1 MRGHLSPLAAS
12 PSHSVKAASEHFPLC
27 PARKKAHPSDPLLQV
42 QVKLTQ
48 SRECLPCAK
57 AQVNCLRRFFF
68 FFFFFF
74 FFSGL
79 CSQITCTPPLQ
90 SLQAEREHVHPFPP
104 APRISLIW
112 IKSSHVP
119 PSVVVASSPCCYN
132 CSTGRQ
138 TGLFSS
144 PKVSPENVSPDFGQG
159 VSGC

>member
-12 PSHSVKAASEHFPLC
+12 PSHSVKAASEPLSPMPGTKKGSPQRSPVAGASEINPKPRVFAMC
-27 PARKKAHPSDPLLQV
+27 KGASELPAP
-42 QVKLTQ
+42 
-48 SRECLPCAK
+48 
-57 AQVNCLRRFFF
+57 FFF